1 MKKTVL
7 ALLVV
12 GFLLTGVNVF
22 AAGDL
27 IVDGSIE
34 IPATTATDG
43 IIFQNGVRFIH
54 GLGGFGNRSVFVGQ
68 EAGTL
73 SGGHWGNTGIGYKT
87 LGALIDGGNNTAIGR
102 GALGSCTD
110 CYDNFAG
117 GLGALGA
124 LTTGKQNM
132 AVGFGAL
139 GNLLSGTRNAGI
151 GNSALVATTGSY
163 NVGIAHDAGARN
175 TTGEE
180 NVFIGFQAGRGP
192 TTYAD
197 SDKNTII
204 GTQAGYNIGA
214 YMDKNVYI
222 GYQAGYN
229 ATGNNK
235 LYIANGRYD
244 SNVLIYGDFS
254 TGNVGIGTTNPQSKL
269 AVSGLPT
276 SPPDGSGNKGVVCI
290 TNDGNMWVDD
300 DGTNDC
306 Q

>member
-7 ALLVV
+7 ALMI
-12 GFLLTGVNVF
+12 GFLLIGVNVF

-34 IPATTATDG
+34 IPTTTATDG

-54 GLGGFGNRSVFVGQ
+54 GYGGFGDRSVVVGT
-68 EAGTL
+68 EAGVLT
-73 SGGHWGNTGIGYKT
+73 GGSYGNTGIGWRT
-87 LGALIDGGNNTAIGR
+87 LGSLTDGGNNTAVGR
-102 GALGSCTD
+102 MALQSCTN
-110 CYDNFAG
+110 CSDNVAV
-117 GLGALGA
+117 GLSALDS
-124 LTTGKQNM
+124 LTTGRQNM
-132 AVGFGAL
+132 AVGFAAL
-139 GNLLSGTRNAGI
+139 GSLVSGTRNAAI
-151 GNSALVATTGSY
+151 GNSSLVNTTGSY

-180 NVFIGFQAGRGP
+180 NVFIGFQAGKGP
-192 TTYAD
+192 TTYAG

-214 YMDKNVYI
+214 YMDANVYI
-222 GYQAGYN
+222 GYEAGYS
-229 ATGNNK
+229 ATGSDK

-254 TGNVGIGTTNPQSKL
+254 TGNVGIGTLNPQSML

-276 SPPDGSGNKGVVCI
+276 SPPDTSSASYIVCI
-290 TNDGNMWVDD
+290 DPSGNMWVDN